1 MTGAK
6 ILAICQSGGEFMTK
20 VDGSL
25 SYVGGEAHA
34 VEIDREMAL
43 RDLLLEFCNMFNWEP
58 DPNAVTVKYFLPGN
72 RRTLITV
79 SNDKDLQRM
88 VDFNVG
94 SVTTDVYVSRKAE
107 SRCPIIQNPNSPG
120 GRRGRKDLPGHGFI
134 KMSRLSF
141 RAIVASAAYADS
153 LDLAPSDGTPPGR
166 ELKRQKISD
175 AWDNMITGVG
185 QVFDDVKDFR
195 DALHKYAISK
205 GFTYKFVKSD
215 GIRATAECT
224 AANCTWRIHAS
235 KSSAKQKF
243 VVRKLNDTHTCDG
256 EIGKRGRR
264 LANQRWVTGVIKEKM
279 RDSPDYSPR
288 EIVND
293 FRRDYGINMNYYQ
306 AWRVRSFAKKELN
319 NSDREES
326 GHLFWFCQRIM
337 ETNPGSVAAL
347 EMAEDSTFQH
357 LFVCFH
363 ASLHGFEHGCRP
375 LLFLD
380 GVALKVS
387 RQWKLLVATAF
398 DGENDIFPVAF
409 AVVEDESVDN
419 WRWFLGQLKSL
430 LSMSS
435 ALTFVSNGQY
445 GLDKAVSEVFEDST
459 HGRCLSHL
467 IEGFKAELEES
478 TAEEVRAE
486 MVEYLRAA
494 AYAYR
499 EAEFRS
505 AVESIRKFSGDAA
518 DWVLDNKPELWSNA
532 FFKGLRYD
540 TMSSNAAEAFNA
552 WITKAA
558 RKEPTVVQ
566 IVDLVRCKLMDTIYM
581 RRESANSWTEILTP
595 SMNEKL
601 QQESVGAAA
610 LEVICS
616 AGSVFEV
623 NSAGGG
629 GETHTVNLVSWE
641 CSCRKWQVT
650 GLPCVHALV
659 VIGRTGGCVY
669 DYCSK
674 FFKTECHRLIYSLSI
689 NPIPDVYRNSAAL
702 GLVPF
707 SPRSGRLPGRPKV
720 KPAELQKINKRLIR
734 CSRCQEFGH
743 NRVTCKAPV

>member
-1 MTGAK
+1 
-6 ILAICQSGGEFMTK
+6 
-20 VDGSL
+20 
-25 SYVGGEAHA
+25 
-34 VEIDREMAL
+34 
-43 RDLLLEFCNMFNWEP
+43 
-58 DPNAVTVKYFLPGN
+58 
-72 RRTLITV
+72 
-79 SNDKDLQRM
+79 
-88 VDFNVG
+88 
-94 SVTTDVYVSRKAE
+94 
-107 SRCPIIQNPNSPG
+107 
-120 GRRGRKDLPGHGFI
+120 
-134 KMSRLSF
+134 
-141 RAIVASAAYADS
+141 
-153 LDLAPSDGTPPGR
+153 
-166 ELKRQKISD
+166 
-175 AWDNMITGVG
+175 MITGVG

-243 VVRKLNDTHTCDG
+243 VVRKLNDTHLRWGDRQARTAAGQPAVGDRRHQG
-256 EIGKRGRR
+256 EDAGFSGL
-264 LANQRWVTGVIKEKM
+264 LAEG
-279 RDSPDYSPR
+279 
-288 EIVND
+288 
-293 FRRDYGINMNYYQ
+293 
-306 AWRVRSFAKKELN
+306 
-319 NSDREES
+319 DRERFPERLRDQHELLPGMAGEVLCEEGAEQLGQGGI
-326 GHLFWFCQRIM
+326 GHLLWFCQRIM
-337 ETNPGSVAAL
+337 ETNRGSMATL

-380 GVALKVS
+380 GVSLKVS

-419 WRWFLGQLKSL
+419 WRWFLGQLKSVFA
-430 LSMSS
+430 MSS
-435 ALTFVSNGQY
+435 AALTFVSNGQF

-467 IEGFKAELEES
+467 IEDFKAELEES
-478 TAEEVRAE
+478 MAEESG
-486 MVEYLRAA
+486 

-505 AVESIRKFSGDAA
+505 AVENIRKISGDAA
-518 DWVLDNKPELWSNA
+518 DWVLDSKPELWSNA

-540 TMSSNAAEAFNA
+540 TMSSNAAEAFNT

-566 IVDLVRCKLMDTIYM
+566 IVDLVRCKLMDTIYT

-595 SMNEKL
+595 SMNQKL
-601 QQESVGAAA
+601 QQESVA
-610 LEVICS
+610 
-616 AGSVFEV
+616 VFEV
-623 NSAGGG
+623 NNAGGGG

-659 VIGRTGGCVY
+659 VIERTGGCVY

-702 GLVPF
+702 GLV
-707 SPRSGRLPGRPKV
+707 

>member
-6 ILAICQSGGEFMTK
+6 ILAICQSGGEFITK
-20 VDGSL
+20 GDGAL

-43 RDLLLEFCNMFNWEP
+43 RDLLLEFCNMFNWES

-107 SRCPIIQNPNSPG
+107 SR
-120 GRRGRKDLPGHGFI
+120 
-134 KMSRLSF
+134 
-141 RAIVASAAYADS
+141 AIVPNTAFADL
-153 LDLAPSDGTPPGR
+153 LDLAASDGTPPGR

-326 GHLFWFCQRIM
+326 GHLLWFCQRIM
-337 ETNPGSVAAL
+337 ETNRGSMATL

-380 GVALKVS
+380 GVSLKVS

-419 WRWFLGQLKSL
+419 WRWFLGQLKSVFA
-430 LSMSS
+430 MSS
-435 ALTFVSNGQY
+435 AALTFVSNGQF

-467 IEGFKAELEES
+467 IEDFKAELEES
-478 TAEEVRAE
+478 MAEEARTEMAE
-486 MVEYLRAA
+486 HLRAA

-505 AVESIRKFSGDAA
+505 AVENIRKISGDAA
-518 DWVLDNKPELWSNA
+518 DWVLDSKPELWSNA

-540 TMSSNAAEAFNA
+540 TMSSNAAEAFNT

-566 IVDLVRCKLMDTIYM
+566 IVDLVRCKLMDTIYT

-595 SMNEKL
+595 SMNQKL

-623 NSAGGG
+623 NNAGGGG

-659 VIGRTGGCVY
+659 VIERTGGCVY